1 MKARAAA
8 RKQRDKWKMKRWY
21 TIRAPRHPWDFKQIG
36 ETIGESD
43 EHIMGRVYEMTL
55 QEFNGDFTKMHIILR
70 FRVTEVVGRDA
81 LTTFIGHHHQTDHT
95 RRQIRRYRGKVDDV
109 VDVVSTDGYLVRL
122 KPLIITQ
129 KRVQTSVKQ
138 AMRSKAAE
146 VIRAFASKNTFSKIQ
161 ESILGGELEVE
172 ILNGVKPI
180 YPVKSVAIHKSQLLQ
195 EGVTNEKGPTLDDI
209 HADEARQ
216 EAELKAKKAAAIAAA
231 MDGEEAEEEVAEAP
245 SILDAAE
252 ALEPASEK
260 TEAAPAEEEVVEEV
274 VEEVPETTN
283 EKTNVQDETPE
294 LNFSNLYERMEAI
307 NKQMKDLDRERRNI
321 FKQLS
326 RVHTKEVKAAR
337 KNRRSGNSNRGSKE
351 PSGFNRPQP
360 VPKEFTVEPWNCDK
374 DEELPRTVLTKKVY
388 DYVKGK
394 GLQDPADKRIIHPDS
409 TLKKLFH
416 LKKGQN
422 IEFKTFQTFM
432 ARLYKGETVSEGE
445 GDEEDFGEE
454 Y

>member
-1 MKARAAA
+1 MAKKVSARSRAAA

-138 AMRSKAAE
+138 AMRAKAAE

-161 ESILGGELEVE
+161 ESILGGELEGE

-231 MDGEEAEEEVAEAP
+231 MDGEEAEEEVADTP

-260 TEAAPAEEEVVEEV
+260 TEAAPAEEEVAEEV
-274 VEEVPETTN
+274 VEEVPAEEAVSSDADYSSMT
-283 EKTNVQDETPE
+283 VAE
-294 LNFSNLYERMEAI
+294 L
-307 NKQMKDLDRERRNI
+307 
-321 FKQLS
+321 
-326 RVHTKEVKAAR
+326 KELLKAAG
-337 KNRRSGNSNRGSKE
+337 KAVSG
-351 PSGFNRPQP
+351 
-360 VPKEFTVEPWNCDK
+360 
-374 DEELPRTVLTKKVY
+374 KK
-388 DYVKGK
+388 
-394 GLQDPADKRIIHPDS
+394 ADLI
-409 TLKKLFH
+409 T
-416 LKKGQN
+416 
-422 IEFKTFQTFM
+422 
-432 ARLYKGETVSEGE
+432 RLNE
-445 GDEEDFGEE
+445 
-454 Y
+454 